1 MCLIAMAWGL
11 SPQFPLVIAANR
23 DEWYA
28 RPTAPIDS
36 WVTAS
41 GHTVVGGRD
50 LQDGG
55 TWMGFTPQ
63 GRFAMLTN
71 VRNPSAAPPATPI
84 SRGHLVIDWL
94 CSAMNADEWAGQCE
108 AARYAGF
115 NLLVGD
121 WAAQT
126 CHYITNQYLPNQP
139 AAQVFTAQPATK
151 YVAPRPLALSAGSM
165 YTLSNAALDT
175 PWPKSLK
182 LGHAVQ
188 QAIASCRPVSSHPAP
203 DSVQNDVLVAALQR
217 ALQDPTRA
225 ALQSIPH
232 TGVPTQLEQALSS
245 VFVQHPAHGS
255 LYGTRTSLCALVGHD
270 GRLQLTETTHQPS
283 PHQATRLLDWSHF
296 APG

>member
-1 MCLIAMAWGL
+1 MCLIAMAWGA

-28 RPTAPIDS
+28 RATAPLAS

-41 GHTVVGGRD
+41 GHTIVGGRD

-71 VRNPSAAPPATPI
+71 VRNPSAAPPARPI
-84 SRGHLVIDWL
+84 SRGHLVVDWL

-108 AARYAGF
+108 AACYAGF

-126 CHYITNQYLPNQP
+126 CHYITNQYLSNQP
-139 AAQVFTAQPATK
+139 ADHVFTAQAATK
-151 YVAPRPLALSAGSM
+151 NVAFGPTALSAGSM

-188 QAIASCRPVSSHPAP
+188 QAIASCRLVSSQPAQ
-203 DSVQNDVLVAALQR
+203 DSVPDHVLVAALQR
-217 ALQDPTRA
+217 ALQDPTAA
-225 ALQSIPH
+225 ALDSIPR
-232 TGVPTQLEQALSS
+232 TGVPTQLELALSS

-255 LYGTRTSLCALVGHD
+255 LYGTRTSLCALVGGD
-270 GRLQLTETTHQPS
+270 GRLQLIETTHQPS
-283 PHQATRLLDWSHF
+283 PHQATWSLDWSYL